1 MSAAIP
7 AVERSLPTDGE
18 LARLAA
24 SPPRPLLRWLD
35 RAAAYEPGV
44 IPLLAIPIL
53 VVIMNRSLHPLMAA
67 WGLQLLSGMSRD
79 LPLSGILDPAARPD
93 AIALYQPPL
102 LDWLARLVARGIPTQ
117 TDLWWTPISAL
128 TTAGLLLAVYGL
140 ARQVGG
146 GRLGLFAAAL
156 LVIDV
161 PIVGLAGHPSPAALA
176 NMLVVFTLWG
186 GAKHLRTARGLAS
199 WPLLGA
205 GLSLGA
211 LALLHGGLTL
221 LTFAV
226 LIAYWLLLVV
236 ERSGSEPVRKFRP
249 KTVWERLLQPASL
262 LLLALTAFA
271 VAGWW
276 WLFMLG
282 RHGAEVWSQ
291 GAWQEPLFPGDLGTV
306 GRADTLLDRM
316 AFGLGFGAM
325 PLAILGLISLGIPRD
340 AKTGGS
346 FGRRLLCVWLVVG
359 TIHWL
364 WLRSTSRLPL
374 PELELGLIFA
384 RLPWRLMAAVGLL
397 AVCDRRLP
405 NPAIFAGLA
414 AWAGL
419 ALANRLALDG
429 VAQSTDR
436 FVGWFAGVL
445 LVAMIAT
452 FVLHARA
459 WPAER
464 RRHLVWNALILVA
477 AVTSC
482 GTAYRAFA
490 TRVSDDVEWRRLRSY
505 LIDLG
510 EIDRC
515 ILVVPHTTMQRQADS
530 PIQLRFVLRSLWPEL
545 VPTLTQSWTTA
556 ASLAAQDAREGR
568 RTLLIACSSSGL
580 SAVPGTGVTL
590 RPVVPSCFPP
600 GWEVTGFT
608 VAP

>member
-226 LIAYWLLLVV
+226 LIA
-236 ERSGSEPVRKFRP
+236 
-249 KTVWERLLQPASL
+249 
-262 LLLALTAFA
+262 
-271 VAGWW
+271 
-276 WLFMLG
+276 
-282 RHGAEVWSQ
+282 
-291 GAWQEPLFPGDLGTV
+291 
-306 GRADTLLDRM
+306 
-316 AFGLGFGAM
+316 
-325 PLAILGLISLGIPRD
+325 
-340 AKTGGS
+340 
-346 FGRRLLCVWLVVG
+346 
-359 TIHWL
+359 
-364 WLRSTSRLPL
+364 
-374 PELELGLIFA
+374 
-384 RLPWRLMAAVGLL
+384 
-397 AVCDRRLP
+397 
-405 NPAIFAGLA
+405 
-414 AWAGL
+414 
-419 ALANRLALDG
+419 
-429 VAQSTDR
+429 
-436 FVGWFAGVL
+436 
-445 LVAMIAT
+445 
-452 FVLHARA
+452 
-459 WPAER
+459 
-464 RRHLVWNALILVA
+464 
-477 AVTSC
+477 
-482 GTAYRAFA
+482 
-490 TRVSDDVEWRRLRSY
+490 
-505 LIDLG
+505 
-510 EIDRC
+510 
-515 ILVVPHTTMQRQADS
+515 
-530 PIQLRFVLRSLWPEL
+530 
-545 VPTLTQSWTTA
+545 
-556 ASLAAQDAREGR
+556 
-568 RTLLIACSSSGL
+568 
-580 SAVPGTGVTL
+580 
-590 RPVVPSCFPP
+590 
-600 GWEVTGFT
+600 
-608 VAP
+608 